1 MTGGT
6 GTIGRAYVKNYAEF
20 FDVYSLSRDE
30 NKQTQLFIHPQMWF
44 EDKLIFENCG
54 YVFHFNAI
62 PQNDMGRDAN
72 YWIKRTYEEFY
83 G

>member
-1 MTGGT
+1 MKVLMTGGT

-30 NKQTQLFIHPQMWF
+30 N
-44 EDKLIFENCG
+44 
-54 YVFHFNAI
+54 
-62 PQNDMGRDAN
+62 